1 MVQSL
6 RLAAPVLFALFAF
19 PPVLAAQAPSDLRG
33 IWSADPACDENAL
46 RHIIGERGLEWRE
59 GSRRLAYAETRV
71 QLRGDQIRFE
81 IRSADPTDGPIRAGD
96 VVRYRRVPGGLVPIA
111 IDRAGVVIDLAADR
125 PFVSCR
131 R

>member
-6 RLAAPVLFALFAF
+6 RLAAPALVAVLAF

-46 RHIIGERGLEWRE
+46 RHIIGERSLEWRE
-59 GSRRLAYAETRV
+59 GGRRIASAETRL
-71 QLRGDQIRFE
+71 QLRGDLIRFE

-96 VVRYRRVPGGLVPIA
+96 VVRYRRTPGGLVPLA
-111 IDRAGVVIDLAADR
+111 IEREGVVIDLAVDR